1 MIRLVLCVVSNPQR
15 NSTRKEKK
23 TKGRMKEMKELTSQT
38 SISLEIYASEE
49 KQSQI
54 LFLRIDAHD

>member
-1 MIRLVLCVVSNPQR
+1 
-15 NSTRKEKK
+15 
-23 TKGRMKEMKELTSQT
+23 MKEMKELTSQT

-49 KQSQI
+49 KKSQI